1 MNIDQLDKLQV
12 LYSNTTSESIY
23 PNYSDI
29 ETVSDDI
36 ESVKTVADHILRAI
50 AINNFIEGITFH
62 VNTLDANQT
71 ATINMDGF
79 DITLGVPKGPQGQKG
94 DKPVF
99 SVDNSGNLLV
109 SYEDDTDYNT
119 VGVY

>member
-1 MNIDQLDKLQV
+1 MNTQQIDALRV
-12 LYSNTTSESIY
+12 FMSPETTDEIQ
-23 PNYSDI
+23 PNFDDVK
-29 ETVSDDI
+29 TVSDDI
-36 ESVKTVADHILRAI
+36 ESVKTVADHISKAI